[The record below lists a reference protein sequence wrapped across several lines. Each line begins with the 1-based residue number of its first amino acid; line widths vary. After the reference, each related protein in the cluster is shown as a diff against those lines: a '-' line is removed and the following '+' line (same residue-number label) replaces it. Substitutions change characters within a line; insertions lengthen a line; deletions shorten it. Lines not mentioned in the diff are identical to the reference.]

1 MEANDVSRALVP
13 VPGQEEKVRRRFW
26 GKVRRTLGRVP
37 FLDQAVAA
45 YYAAVDPAT
54 PPSAKAVLFASLTYF
69 VIPADLIPDP
79 LPSGGFADDLAVL
92 FAAIQMIGP
101 HITVWHRDRARD
113 FLRGYR

>member
-1 MEANDVSRALVP
+1 MKPIDVSRALVP
-13 VPGQEEKVRRRFW
+13 LPGQEDKVRRRFW
-26 GKVRRTLGRVP
+26 GKLRRTLGRVP

-54 PPSAKAVLFASLTYF
+54 PPRARAVLFAALAYF

-101 HITVWHRDRARD
+101 HITVWHRDRARAL
-113 FLRGYR
+113 LRGYP